1 MNIKDEYEKF
11 YQHWLK
17 EFEKKEIT
25 PLSEKMLNDYKK
37 GLDIIYEA
45 NLDKQG
51 DLTPQKI
58 GSMII
63 TSYKNNYTFLFKDF
77 LKIREIKII
86 NLALALQEIDMDNL
100 LEAEKLFYRNLVSD
114 IKGFEKVKAL
124 SLEEGDL
131 KAEAEKI
138 FELKEPQSLATSNI
152 ESHNKDQMIQE
163 VYGQF
168 KSKSKEF
175 RYTLIKF
182 LKETPPL
189 VGVDLINY
197 GPFEKEN
204 VAFIPLKNAKIL
216 INEKF
221 AEEIKL

>member
-1 MNIKDEYEKF
+1 MNIKNKYEKL
-11 YQHWLK
+11 YQHWIK

-25 PLSEKMLNDYKK
+25 LLSEEILSDYKK
-37 GLDIIYEA
+37 GLDFIYEA
-45 NLDKQG
+45 NLDKEG
-51 DLTPQKI
+51 DVKHQKI

-63 TSYKNNYTFLFKDF
+63 TSYKDNYKFLFNDF

-86 NLALALQEIDMDNL
+86 NSALALQEIDMANL
-100 LEAEKLFYRNLVSD
+100 LEAERLFYKNLVSD

-124 SLEEGDL
+124 SLDGGDL
-131 KAEAEKI
+131 KGIAEKI
-138 FELKEPQSLATSNI
+138 FELKEPQSLETSNT
-152 ESHNKDQMIQE
+152 ENHDKDQMIKETYRQI
-163 VYGQF
+163 

-175 RYTLIKF
+175 KYTLIKF

-197 GPFEKEN
+197 GPFLKEN
-204 VAFIPLKNAKIL
+204 IAFIPLKNAKIL
-216 INEKF
+216 VNEKF